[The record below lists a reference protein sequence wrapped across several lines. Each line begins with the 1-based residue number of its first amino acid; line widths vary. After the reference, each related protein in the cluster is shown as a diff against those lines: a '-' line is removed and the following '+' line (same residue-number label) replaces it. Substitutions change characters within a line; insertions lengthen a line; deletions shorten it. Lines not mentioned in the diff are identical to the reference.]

1 VPMYQTMA
9 FYASLM
15 SLFPEFLKFK
25 T

>member
-1 VPMYQTMA
+1 MYQTMA